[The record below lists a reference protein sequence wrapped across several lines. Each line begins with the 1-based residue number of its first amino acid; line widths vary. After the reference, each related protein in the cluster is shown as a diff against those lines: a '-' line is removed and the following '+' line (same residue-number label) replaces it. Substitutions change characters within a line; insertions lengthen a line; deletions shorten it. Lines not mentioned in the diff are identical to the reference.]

1 MLLFMIVAFS
11 STKGKNGGR
20 ISYGHERLHRYH
32 IRSLNLDKMLFQ
44 NDKQSVENCRMDR
57 KTFARL
63 CQLLKTEGMLKENRN
78 MSVEE
83 MVISFLH
90 IIVHHMKNNVLKRQ
104 IARSSEIVS
113 RQFHAI
119 LKAILRLHALFFKK
133 PEPILENSKNGR
145 WKWFKVLSYTRSN

>member
-1 MLLFMIVAFS
+1 MTRLSLMKKMHLVTVLILQLKVMQSMYHVLLFFIVALS
-11 STKGKNGGR
+11 SRKGKNGAR
-20 ISYGHERLHRYH
+20 ISYGHERLHRHH

-83 MVISFLH
+83 MVISLFH
-90 IIVHHMKNNVLKRQ
+90 IITHHTKNKVLKHQ
-104 IARSSEIVS
+104 T
-113 RQFHAI
+113 
-119 LKAILRLHALFFKK
+119 
-133 PEPILENSKNGR
+133 
-145 WKWFKVLSYTRSN
+145 TRYGES